1 MATTFRQ
8 TIQTREIYNSMN
20 KQEILKQAMDAVT
33 ASGRKFSEIKKES
46 FLNFFEKEG
55 VSKKMWE
62 SLYSDLENAYSSKK
76 NKYDAVQGSVSMDYT
91 SDKISESKPLDYYSN
106 NTQNDV
112 KQRTPRKNIFGEI
125 SKIAG

>member
-76 NKYDAVQGSVSMDYT
+76 KKYDAEPVMDDT
-91 SDKISESKPLDYYSN
+91 LDKISESKPLDYYSN
-106 NTQNDV
+106 NKQNDV